1 MDKDFINREM
11 LISEIKDV
19 YTEEAKK
26 WNASLEGLADEEYL
40 EEICEEESLLVGNK
54 RADDFN
60 KYFLSED
67 YHMDGNFANLK
78 VNWEFDVERGR
89 IPEKFCVKYNDVYKG
104 LIDGS
109 LGDEFE
115 KFFKDWAVSW
125 FFYAFGTWGL
135 SYNFGYELDAIF
147 SDEIQEYFDR
157 KEAEKNGVEY
167 DPTCKQLE
175 LAL

>member
-19 YTEEAKK
+19 YTKEAKK
-26 WNASLEGLADEEYL
+26 WNANLEGLADEEYL
-40 EEICEEESLLVGNK
+40 EEICEEESHLVGHK
-54 RADDFN
+54 CADDFN
-60 KYFLSED
+60 KYFLSKN
-67 YHMDGNFANLK
+67 YNMCGNFAHVQINYEHDHKGKRFWNVFNGL
-78 VNWEFDVERGR
+78 VNGTLSDKETQE
-89 IPEKFCVKYNDVYKG
+89 
-104 LIDGS
+104 
-109 LGDEFE
+109 
-115 KFFKDWAVSW
+115 FKDWAVSW
-125 FFYAFGTWGL
+125 FFYAFGTYNL

-157 KEAEKNGVEY
+157 KEAEENGVEY